1 MSQGLFYEASY
12 SSLCK
17 DGESVCGDKVEI
29 VKSAGSV
36 MAVLSDGLGSGIKA
50 NVLSTL
56 TTRIASYM
64 LKEGSDIDDVVDTI
78 GKTLPI
84 CQVRGVAYSTFSIVR
99 LTPDGL
105 GNIVEFDTPDAFLYR
120 EGTVTKISTRPR
132 KVAQKQVLEG
142 EFAVKDG
149 DHIFMVSDGV
159 MHAGLGDV
167 MNLGWQWENVAEY
180 LRRAVPKA
188 RGDSAQL
195 KAADRR
201 LRPVLRRQAGGRH
214 DSGLHSRKAAQ
225 DDCSCHRPAKEE
237 GARRRDGE
245 EVHAQ
250 TRPEDHLRGG
260 HREPVRKG
268 ARGEHGDRPQ
278 HWGGR
283 DTSDGQDEG
292 SGHGHRGHYHTHQG
306 A

>member
-105 GNIVEFDTPDAFLYR
+105 GNIVSSIRPTPSFTGR
-120 EGTVTKISTRPR
+120 GRS
-132 KVAQKQVLEG
+132 
-142 EFAVKDG
+142 
-149 DHIFMVSDGV
+149 
-159 MHAGLGDV
+159 
-167 MNLGWQWENVAEY
+167 
-180 LRRAVPKA
+180 RR
-188 RGDSAQL
+188 SAP
-195 KAADRR
+195 D
-201 LRPVLRRQAGGRH
+201 
-214 DSGLHSRKAAQ
+214 
-225 DDCSCHRPAKEE
+225 PAKW
-237 GARRRDGE
+237 RRNRS
-245 EVHAQ
+245 
-250 TRPEDHLRGG
+250 LRGSL
-260 HREPVRKG
+260 R
-268 ARGEHGDRPQ
+268 
-278 HWGGR
+278 
-283 DTSDGQDEG
+283 
-292 SGHGHRGHYHTHQG
+292 
-306 A
+306 